1 MPIRI
6 QQLNNRRAGLQ
17 HRRSLLLNRPDV
29 ILKLILKNR
38 RFYICGTLTCVT
50 LSTRRL
56 LESTT
61 ALRCSAH
68 LVSSAATALLHGQNQ
83 KTAQINTFL
92 LLLLLML
99 LLPPEGQ
106 QRGGDSEGDWLAAYL
121 ESKNNVT
128 IIILFTCVSFSFIFL
143 LIKKIL
149 HSL

>member
-1 MPIRI
+1 MKRSELHHKPSANDSNKTRI
-6 QQLNNRRAGLQ
+6 KTSWCSYEQLNNRRAGLQ

-38 RFYICGTLTCVT
+38 RFYIYVALTCEFNVT

-68 LVSSAATALLHGQNQ
+68 LVSSAAAASLHGQNQ
-83 KTAQINTFL
+83 KTAQINTL
-92 LLLLLML
+92 WLLLLLML

-106 QRGGDSEGDWLAAYL
+106 QRGGDTLTRCLPG
-121 ESKNNVT
+121 
-128 IIILFTCVSFSFIFL
+128 I
-143 LIKKIL
+143 
-149 HSL
+149 